1 MNATVLATWLVRAA
15 AVYVAVGTVFSAF
28 LLVRGLRRFD
38 EAAAHGGLGFK
49 LLVLP
54 GMVALW
60 PLVLVIWRRGQA
72 VQERNAHDRAAEVT
86 R

>member
-1 MNATVLATWLVRAA
+1 MNATVFGTWLVRAA
-15 AVYVAVGTVFSAF
+15 AAYLAVGAGFAVF

-38 EAAAHGGLGFK
+38 EPAADAGLGFK

-60 PLVLVIWRRGQA
+60 PLLLVIWRRGEA
-72 VQERNAHDRAAEVT
+72 VHERNAHDRAAAVT

>member
-1 MNATVLATWLVRAA
+1 MNAIVFATWLVRAA
-15 AVYVAVGTVFSAF
+15 AVYVAVGVAFSAF

-38 EAAAHGGLGFK
+38 EAAAQGGLGFR

-60 PLVLVIWRRGQA
+60 PLLLVMWRRGEA
-72 VQERNAHDRAAEVT
+72 VQERNAHDRVAAVT